1 MKPRIAPSGLRSRYC
16 RGAYDD
22 PAATGAGL
30 LDAPFAPALRL
41 PEPSETPPARPLVL
55 PPQER
60 EALDRA
66 IAQVPLRRRVAEE
79 MGFGELLGYGL
90 GSVFLFEGE
99 PGTGKT
105 LAASVVARELGRP
118 LLKVPTARLLN
129 AYVGATE
136 ERIESVFN
144 RAAERE
150 AVLLLDEADS
160 LLGSREQ
167 AVRSWEITQVN
178 TLLHCMERF
187 DGVVILTT
195 NFVARL
201 DRAVERRLSLRLRF
215 PRPGQSERRGIWES
229 LVGARFC
236 LQGVE
241 LSEVARR
248 HPLTG
253 SQIKTAVLD
262 LATIAVE
269 RQPHRVTAVEVEAA
283 VARAKRSTAALRDA
297 PPAGF

>member
-1 MKPRIAPSGLRSRYC
+1 M
-16 RGAYDD
+16 
-22 PAATGAGL
+22 
-30 LDAPFAPALRL
+30 
-41 PEPSETPPARPLVL
+41 
-55 PPQER
+55 
-60 EALDRA
+60 
-66 IAQVPLRRRVAEE
+66 
-79 MGFGELLGYGL
+79 
-90 GSVFLFEGE
+90 
-99 PGTGKT
+99 
-105 LAASVVARELGRP
+105 
-118 LLKVPTARLLN
+118 
-129 AYVGATE
+129 
-136 ERIESVFN
+136 
-144 RAAERE
+144 
-150 AVLLLDEADS
+150 
-160 LLGSREQ
+160 
-167 AVRSWEITQVN
+167 
-178 TLLHCMERF
+178 HCMERF

-229 LVGARFC
+229 LVGARVC